1 MQSPSAAGQLDPIPL
16 PDVEMDHDPSSS
28 VNAETTHAR
37 LVLVDDNPAV
47 LRQIIQVL
55 PAEFEVVDAFEDGD
69 ELLAAV
75 EREQPDLVVLD
86 ITLPGA
92 SGLVLASQLA
102 KAGSS
107 ARIVFLTVHS
117 DPDYVRAALRAGA
130 MGFVV
135 KTRLSLDLEP
145 ALRAALAGKR
155 FISPIDELEA
165 LE

>member
-1 MQSPSAAGQLDPIPL
+1 M
-16 PDVEMDHDPSSS
+16 
-28 VNAETTHAR
+28 NAEATHAR

-55 PAEFEVVDAFEDGD
+55 PAEFEVVDTLEEGE
-69 ELLAAV
+69 ELLATV
-75 EREQPDLVVLD
+75 EREQPDLIVLD
-86 ITLPGA
+86 IGLPGA
-92 SGLVLASQLA
+92 SGLVLASRLA

-130 MGFVV
+130 SGFVV

-145 ALRAALAGKR
+145 ALRAALTGKR
-155 FISPIDELEA
+155 FISPIDGLEA

>member
-1 MQSPSAAGQLDPIPL
+1 MTIQPYCGRSSRYL
-16 PDVEMDHDPSSS
+16 PG
-28 VNAETTHAR
+28 
-37 LVLVDDNPAV
+37 
-47 LRQIIQVL
+47 
-55 PAEFEVVDAFEDGD
+55 EFEVVDTFEDG
-69 ELLAAV
+69 EEVLAAV
-75 EREQPDLVVLD
+75 ERERPDLIVLD
-86 ITLPGA
+86 ITLPGE
-92 SGLVLASQLA
+92 SGLVLASRLT

-130 MGFVV
+130 SGYVV

-155 FISPIDELEA
+155 FVSPIDELEA

>member
-1 MQSPSAAGQLDPIPL
+1 M
-16 PDVEMDHDPSSS
+16 
-28 VNAETTHAR
+28 NAETTHPR

-55 PAEFEVVDAFEDGD
+55 PAEFEVVDTFEDGE

-86 ITLPGA
+86 ITLPGV
-92 SGLVLASQLA
+92 SGLVLATRLA
-102 KAGSS
+102 QAGSS

-130 MGFVV
+130 LGFVV

-155 FISPIDELEA
+155 FVSPIDDLEA